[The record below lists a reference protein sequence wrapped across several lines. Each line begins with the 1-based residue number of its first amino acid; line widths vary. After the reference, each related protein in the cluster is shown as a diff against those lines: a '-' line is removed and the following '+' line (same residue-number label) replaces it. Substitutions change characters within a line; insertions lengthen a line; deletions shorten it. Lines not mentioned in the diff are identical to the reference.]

1 MVIVLGL
8 YALLMWL
15 IFSKFKL
22 LNWNRGW
29 KTVVYSGAFIIAL
42 VVIGAL
48 NYQTPSASVSI
59 QGPMVGITPNV
70 SGSVISVDATAHTQV
85 KEGDVLF
92 RIDDTTYAAEV
103 TRLEAA
109 LIAARTSEAQLQTNL
124 EAASAEIARL
134 EAQLVFGNQRRDDI
148 VQLSERGAS
157 SGFQMQEAVSTI
169 DQLVASLTAAKARKA
184 EIELRIASQ
193 VDGVDTG
200 VIEVEQLLVQARWK
214 LEETIVRAPSDGI
227 ITAVSLRTGNRVTPL
242 RAAMNFFPNDDRVMS
257 AVFPQSSAHG
267 LKPGDTVRV
276 ALRTLPGSVFE
287 TNVTDLPVG
296 TGEGTVDARERLPGL
311 RDLIGGTDYVAI
323 LQIPDDLPAE
333 AIRLGTTGTALRITD
348 DAGGVKVLA
357 EILFWVSKMMNYI

>member
-8 YALLMWL
+8 YALVMWL

-29 KTVVYSGAFIIAL
+29 KTVVYSGAFVIAL

-70 SGSVISVDATAHTQV
+70 SGTVVSVEIGANTAV
-85 KEGDVLF
+85 KKGDVLF
-92 RIDDTTYAAEV
+92 RIDDTTFASEV

-109 LIAARTSEAQLQTNL
+109 LVAARTSEAQLQTNL
-124 EAASAEIARL
+124 EAATAEIARL
-134 EAQLVFGNQRRDDI
+134 DAQLDFGYQRRDDI

-169 DQLVASLTAAKARKA
+169 DQLVASLTAAKARKT
-184 EIELRIASQ
+184 EIELRIDSQ

-200 VIEVEQLLVQARWK
+200 VIDVEQMLVQARWS
-214 LEETIVRAPSDGI
+214 LEETVVRAPSDGV
-227 ITAVSLRTGNRVTPL
+227 ITAVSLRVGNRVTPL
-242 RAAMNFFPNDDRVMS
+242 RSAMNFFPSDDRVMT

-267 LKPGDTVRV
+267 VTPGDMVRV
-276 ALRTLPGSVFE
+276 ALRTQPGRVFE
-287 TNVTDLPVG
+287 TTVTVLPIG
-296 TGEGTVDARERLPGL
+296 TGEGTVDARERVPSL
-311 RDLIGGTDYVAI
+311 RDLMGGTDYIAI
-323 LQIPDDLPAE
+323 LEIPDDLPDE
-333 AIRLGTTGTALRITD
+333 AMRLGTTGTALRITD